1 MTSNHISTDQ
11 ATEQVDSP
19 SAPASEATSHGHIVN
34 DPAVHGVVTSEHH
47 FTPQPQDEIFSETV
61 TFKSLGLRDSVLK
74 GIEACGFNKPT
85 GIQATLIPV
94 ALTGKDILGQAKTG
108 TGKTAAFGLPLLH
121 MCDKDTP
128 FQALVLA
135 PTRELAIQITAEIN
149 ELGKFTPIRAVTVY
163 GGQRIHSQAEKL
175 AKGPQIIVAT
185 PGRVIDMVER
195 GHLNFASVK
204 CCVLDEVDRMLD
216 IGFREDIRRVLKM
229 TPERRQTIFVS
240 ATISPDI
247 ERLARQYMHE
257 PEKLVV
263 ASGSLTVS
271 LVKQYHLPVQ
281 PWDKKKLLAH
291 LLKHEQPALTLVFCR
306 MKRTVD
312 EVARYLSKHGIDA
325 HAIHADLSQSKR
337 NSVMEQL
344 RSGKMEVLIASDL
357 ASRGIDVD
365 GISHVV
371 NYDLPDDIELYVHR
385 IGRTAR
391 AGRGGIAWAFVTPE
405 QGGLLTDIEMLINA
419 EIPKLEYP
427 DFQPG
432 PLPDDRRAE
441 MEADRQRRANQTTRS
456 RFTAAT
462 PDLPAGPAEA
472 PAPSQS
478 AAPQAPSRTAAPPQ
492 GADASK
498 FPGGIVPT
506 KLPPRRMHGKMP
518 SGRGR

>member
-1 MTSNHISTDQ
+1 MTNSDISTDQ
-11 ATEQVDSP
+11 TSP
-19 SAPASEATSHGHIVN
+19 ETSPETGSHVVH

-47 FTPQPQDEIFSETV
+47 FQPQPQDEIFSKTV
-61 TFKSLGLRDSVLK
+61 TFESLGLRSSVLK
-74 GIEACGFNKPT
+74 GIEAAGFSKPT

-108 TGKTAAFGLPLLH
+108 TGKTASFGLPLLH

-175 AKGPQIIVAT
+175 AKGPQIIVGT

-195 GHLNFASVK
+195 GHLNFNNVRCA
-204 CCVLDEVDRMLD
+204 VLDEVDRMLD

-312 EVARYLSKHGIDA
+312 DVARYLSKHGIDA

-357 ASRGIDVD
+357 ASRGIDVE
-365 GISHVV
+365 GITHVV
-371 NYDLPDDIELYVHR
+371 NYDLPEDIELYVHR

-427 DFQPG
+427 DFVPG
-432 PLPDDRRAE
+432 PVPEDRRAE
-441 MEADRQRRANQTTRS
+441 MQRDAERRANQQVRS
-456 RFTAAT
+456 RFSAAT
-462 PDLPAGPAEA
+462 PDLPAAGP
-472 PAPSQS
+472 QQ
-478 AAPQAPSRTAAPPQ
+478 AAPQSPSPREAPPAQ
-492 GADASK
+492 STDLAK

-506 KLPPRRMHGKMP
+506 KLPARRMQGRIP